1 MANRGYHKSS
11 GARGLKREAKLVE
24 TKAREVY
31 NEIPGLVLETL
42 NEGPFTELEV
52 KLMPLADNK
61 YEIGVFQRHD
71 D

>member
-1 MANRGYHKSS
+1 
-11 GARGLKREAKLVE
+11 
-24 TKAREVY
+24 
-31 NEIPGLVLETL
+31 VLETL